1 MYAEIFL
8 STELESYIIDRFPR
22 IEFHACRSLPLRK
35 NRARIIFARR
45 GLRSGLRALDRERG
59 GGREAESLN

>member
-22 IEFHACRSLPLRK
+22 IEFHACRYVKTERELFSREGVYD
-35 NRARIIFARR
+35 RDYARWT
-45 GLRSGLRALDRERG
+45 EKG
-59 GGREAESLN
+59 GEGEKQRV